1 MVEIEIN
8 KMFVTL
14 CALAGGTLIYLV
26 LAVVLLKKVCKQVGK
41 KDSMLVSQMVAINA
55 SILCTIIH
63 FTYRFICLF

>member
-26 LAVVLLKKVCKQVGK
+26 LAVVLLNKVCKQVGK

>member
-41 KDSMLVSQMVAINA
+41 KDSMLVSQMVAINV
-55 SILCTIIH
+55 SILCTFIH